1 MTLIVPLSSILEAKS
16 TFVDN
21 FAKKEKEAF
30 DNVSRC
36 LYTFAMSFED
46 RINPLAA
53 AMTATNYMISNHDI
67 VSRGTAEQVIAAF
80 CEACS
85 LGLLIDK
92 VSANAYLVPYN
103 KSIQLVLGYRFLLEL
118 AKRENAS
125 LSVVI
130 NYVTKAELP
139 YFSVERKGEK
149 FLVYHRELNAR
160 DSRDTDNI
168 ALLYAE
174 VRQHNKLIAV
184 QRMTRKEVDYYRS
197 LSPSK
202 NGDYSPWK
210 LHFFAMWQAKL
221 MRQALRLFVTMPVER
236 AAKVDMTTNDLTVEY
251 DDYEE
256 IEQQE
261 QEQMQQYD
269 EMENAIFEI
278 FDQNKFTAHMTEL
291 RKQFGAEKTKELPQP
306 IIDAAT
312 KQFGIIG
319 VLNKMSIDAERAA
332 YIEKC
337 KSERTKILIAEQ
349 MLKNQ

>member
-1 MTLIVPLSSILEAKS
+1 MSLLIPLSSILEAKN

-92 VSANAYLVPYN
+92 VSANAYLVHYK

-184 QRMTRKEVDYYRS
+184 QRMTVPSRQVRTATTRLGSSTFS
-197 LSPSK
+197 LC
-202 NGDYSPWK
+202 G
-210 LHFFAMWQAKL
+210 
-221 MRQALRLFVTMPVER
+221 
-236 AAKVDMTTNDLTVEY
+236 
-251 DDYEE
+251 
-256 IEQQE
+256 
-261 QEQMQQYD
+261 
-269 EMENAIFEI
+269 
-278 FDQNKFTAHMTEL
+278 
-291 RKQFGAEKTKELPQP
+291 KQ
-306 IIDAAT
+306 
-312 KQFGIIG
+312 
-319 VLNKMSIDAERAA
+319 S
-332 YIEKC
+332 
-337 KSERTKILIAEQ
+337 
-349 MLKNQ
+349 

>member
-1 MTLIVPLSSILEAKS
+1 MLIIPLTSILEAKT

-53 AMTATNYMISNHDI
+53 AMTATNYMISNHEV

-92 VSANAYLVPYN
+92 VSGNAYLVPYN
-103 KSIQLVLGYRFLLEL
+103 KNIQLVLGYRFLLEL
-118 AKRENAS
+118 AKRENAA
-125 LSVVI
+125 LTVVI

-149 FLVYHRELNAR
+149 FLVFHKELNNR
-160 DSRDTDNI
+160 DNRDTDDI

-236 AAKVDMTTNDLTVEY
+236 AAKVNMTNDDLTVEY

-256 IEQQE
+256 VEQQE

-269 EMENAIFEI
+269 EIENAIFDI
-278 FDQNKFTAHMTEL
+278 FDQEAFTAHMTEV
-291 RKQFGAEKTKELPQP
+291 RKQFGAQKTKDLPQP
-306 IIDAAT
+306 IIDAGI

-319 VLNKMSIDAERAA
+319 ELNKISVDAEKKA

-337 KSERTKILIAEQ
+337 KRERTEIIFSQEL
-349 MLKNQ
+349 LKKQ